1 MTQGPS
7 RGAVAVWVAL
17 AAFLLWSPLPSAG
30 VDAGGDLSE
39 APAVAGGAG
48 EWIAARRDYSWSFPR
63 DHWSHPGYRTEWW
76 YLTGHLESETD
87 PSRRFGYQF
96 TLFRV
101 GLLTETPP
109 LVSSWAATD
118 VIMGHAAVTDLAAG
132 VHTFSEVL
140 WRAGPLLGEFEPFPA
155 AGAVESLPI
164 AWCRAPAGTDTTW
177 YLAWNGAAFSFAM
190 RDDAQ
195 RIAYD
200 LSTSPARPLV
210 LHGPN
215 GYSRK
220 GTAGDAASQYYSFT
234 RLATRGTITVGGT
247 THVVRGMSWM
257 DKEFGSGVLGPHQE
271 GWDWFSLQFDDGR
284 DVMLYL
290 LRDRQGGID
299 FARGTLVG
307 VGGAAQE
314 LGPEEFAVESSR
326 TWESPVTGASYPARW
341 TVRVPAASPP
351 IAVEVVPELAGQE
364 NRGRLAG
371 GLFYWEGAVLVQDE
385 RGGRI
390 GQGYVELTGYGT
402 GNRPGL

>member
-1 MTQGPS
+1 MPGAS
-7 RGAVAVWVAL
+7 RGSVAVWAAL
-17 AAFLLWSPLPSAG
+17 AALLLPSGG
-30 VDAGGDLSE
+30 VAAGGEPLA
-39 APAVAGGAG
+39 APAVSGDTS
-48 EWIAARRDYSWSFPR
+48 EWIAAVGDYSWSFPR

-101 GLLTETPP
+101 GLLTERPP
-109 LVSSWAATD
+109 LASSWAATD
-118 VIMGHAAVTDLAAG
+118 VIMGHAAVTDLTAG

-140 WRAGPLLGEFEPFPA
+140 WRTGPLLGEFAPYPA
-155 AGAVESLPI
+155 GRETELLPI

-177 YLAWNGAAFSFAM
+177 SLAWNGAAFSFAM

-195 RIAYD
+195 GIAYD

-210 LHGPN
+210 FHGPN

-220 GTAGDAASQYYSFT
+220 GTAGDAASQYYSLT
-234 RLATRGTITVGGT
+234 RLATRGTITVDGT
-247 THVVRGMSWM
+247 VHAVRGVSWM
-257 DKEFGSGVLGPHQE
+257 DKEFGSGVLAPHQE
-271 GWDWFSLQFDDGR
+271 GWDWFSLQLDDGR

-307 VGGAAQE
+307 VDGAAQE
-314 LGPEEFAVESSR
+314 LGPEAFAVESSR
-326 TWESPVTGASYPARW
+326 TWKSPSTGATYPARW
-341 TVRVPAASPP
+341 SVGVPGASPP

-371 GLFYWEGAVLVQDE
+371 GLFYWEGAVAILDQ

-390 GQGYVELTGYGT
+390 GRGYVELTGYGT